1 MPDDL
6 DVPTLAPQKDL
17 RMTLNSFRTP
27 APSRLPFKLLAR
39 RLPALA
45 EVDKADLY
53 KRFEESLIA
62 FKKRKSPNDIIRP
75 SYEDTDQVERWV
87 KFYTRLWKENTAS
100 LDRSKDVDKSDLITA
115 MKRAHVAGVVTR
127 DGMEER
133 IAALHA
139 DAPWMAPAA
148 NAVMQHMRQRTQHG
162 AAGLSTPPLLLLGPP
177 GCGKS
182 TWAKDLADQ
191 FNVPKLEIDV
201 GATQGAVFSITG
213 TERGWGTSH
222 PGRVVQS
229 FLETSC
235 ANPVVIIN
243 EVDKIPENVGT
254 TVSKLPGAF
263 EALKSLIEPST
274 ARAWTC
280 PALQLPFDMRAV
292 NWVMTTNTIDHMP
305 QAFLDRC
312 KLVELPEP
320 SINHLTSKGHAL
332 LHAAMPSVDANVWAE
347 VLDKQLHRMSR
358 QGQNMSFRKLKR
370 LVDKLTTAQN
380 QPLLQ

>member
-1 MPDDL
+1 M
-6 DVPTLAPQKDL
+6 
-17 RMTLNSFRTP
+17 
-27 APSRLPFKLLAR
+27 
-39 RLPALA
+39 
-45 EVDKADLY
+45 
-53 KRFEESLIA
+53 IA
-62 FKKRKSPNDIIRP
+62 FKKRKFPNDIIRP
-75 SYEDTDQVERWV
+75 SYEDADQIERWV
-87 KFYTRLWKENTAS
+87 KFYTRLWKENTAP
-100 LDRSKDVDKSDLITA
+100 LGRSTDVDKSDLITA

-127 DGMEER
+127 DAMEER

-139 DAPWMAPAA
+139 DAPWMSPAA
-148 NAVMQHMRQRTQHG
+148 NAVMQHMHQRTQHV
-162 AAGLSTPPLLLLGPP
+162 AAGLSTPPLLLLGPS

-182 TWAKDLADQ
+182 TWAQTFADQ
-191 FNVPKLEIDV
+191 FDVPKIEIDV
-201 GATQGAVFSITG
+201 GATQGAVFSLTG
-213 TERGWGTSH
+213 TEGGWGNSH
-222 PGRVVQS
+222 PGRIVQS

-292 NWVMTTNTIDHMP
+292 NWVMTTNMIEHMP

-320 SINHLTSKGHAL
+320 SINHLTSKDHAL
-332 LHAAMPSVDANVWAE
+332 LHAAMPREDANAWSE
-347 VLDKQLHRMSR
+347 VLDKQLYKMSK
-358 QGQNMSFRKLKR
+358 QGQNMSLRKLKR
-370 LVDKLTTAQN
+370 LVDRLTPAQN